1 MENIKLTALTNK
13 ISFTG
18 DLYIDN
24 LFLLA
29 PKSTPVSQELINA
42 LQLWQFEEFQ
52 LDGNVSLG
60 GDIGVSANG
69 NKDQNDSEDN
79 QPKENLGS
87 SVKKVLEDS
96 RAINIAND
104 ESLRLNMVKN
114 VYLEYA
120 NYIESVYTHYSTHKE
135 INQEELSET
144 VQELCIFVKDNKRFL
159 LRLLPDTSLINKN
172 FLVIHSLRCTVLAIA
187 TALQLHMPLSKMIE
201 LGVCCI
207 LHEIGMLQLPPQIYM
222 GSKQL
227 TPGEKAMISKHPVYG
242 YSIVKN
248 LNFPTTI
255 QLGILEHHEKEN
267 GTGYPRR
274 LQGDKLSYAAK
285 IISIVCSYEAI
296 TSKRNYKSER
306 SSLDGMVELLLNKNN
321 AYSPDIVRALLHTV
335 SLYPIGTYV
344 YLKNRKIAI
353 VTDTVSDNPKCPIV
367 QLVTEK
373 KADGSPVILETENP
387 EYAILRVLTKQ
398 EQSDV
403 LKIVEEKRKLIEEAQ
418 KIAMELNTP
427 TNPQNVSPKSEE
439 NVSEKKELV
448 KATFNENETEEI
460 DLSFFN

>member
-29 PKSTPVSQELINA
+29 PKSTHVSQELINA

-274 LQGDKLSYAAK
+274 LPGDKLSYAAK

-296 TSKRNYKSER
+296 TSKRNYKSEQ

-418 KIAMELNTP
+418 KIAIELNTP
-427 TNPQNVSPKSEE
+427 TNPQNESPKSEE

-448 KATFNENETEEI
+448 KATFNENETEEV

>member
-227 TPGEKAMISKHPVYG
+227 TPGEKAMISKHPLYG

-248 LNFPTTI
+248 LKFPTTI

-274 LQGDKLSYAAK
+274 LSGDKLSYAAK

-448 KATFNENETEEI
+448 KATFNENETEEV

>member
-96 RAINIAND
+96 RAINIVND

-274 LQGDKLSYAAK
+274 LSGDKLSYAAK

-448 KATFNENETEEI
+448 KATFNENETEEV

>member
-60 GDIGVSANG
+60 GDIGVSTNG

-387 EYAILRVLTKQ
+387 ENAILRVLTKQ

-427 TNPQNVSPKSEE
+427 TNPQNESPKSEE

-448 KATFNENETEEI
+448 KATFNENETEEV

>member
-427 TNPQNVSPKSEE
+427 TNPQNESPKSEE

-448 KATFNENETEEI
+448 KATFNENETEEV

>member
-42 LQLWQFEEFQ
+42 LQLWHFEEFQ

-274 LQGDKLSYAAK
+274 LPGDKLSYAAK

-427 TNPQNVSPKSEE
+427 TTPQNVSPKSEE

-448 KATFNENETEEI
+448 KATFNENETEEV

>member
-42 LQLWQFEEFQ
+42 LQLWQFEDFQ

-60 GDIGVSANG
+60 GDIGVSSNTKK
-69 NKDQNDSEDN
+69 NPDNSEEN

-285 IISIVCSYEAI
+285 IISIVCS
-296 TSKRNYKSER
+296 
-306 SSLDGMVELLLNKNN
+306 
-321 AYSPDIVRALLHTV
+321 
-335 SLYPIGTYV
+335 
-344 YLKNRKIAI
+344 
-353 VTDTVSDNPKCPIV
+353 
-367 QLVTEK
+367 
-373 KADGSPVILETENP
+373 
-387 EYAILRVLTKQ
+387 TKQ
-398 EQSDV
+398 
-403 LKIVEEKRKLIEEAQ
+403 LHQ
-418 KIAMELNTP
+418 KEIINQNDHLLMEW
-427 TNPQNVSPKSEE
+427 
-439 NVSEKKELV
+439 
-448 KATFNENETEEI
+448 
-460 DLSFFN
+460 

>member
-387 EYAILRVLTKQ
+387 ENAILRVLTKQ

-448 KATFNENETEEI
+448 KATFNENETEEV

>member
-42 LQLWQFEEFQ
+42 LQLWQFEDLQ

-60 GDIGVSANG
+60 GDIGVSTNG
-69 NKDQNDSEDN
+69 NKNQDNSEEN
-79 QPKENLGS
+79 KQKENLGS

-242 YSIVKN
+242 HIIVKN

-274 LQGDKLSYAAK
+274 LPGDKLSYTAK
-285 IISIVCSYEAI
+285 IISVICSYEAI

-321 AYSPDIVRALLHTV
+321 TYSPDIVRALLHTFGQSKMSNCSV
-335 SLYPIGTYV
+335 SYRKTSRRFSCNSW
-344 YLKNRKIAI
+344 NRKSWIRNFKSFNKTRTI
-353 VTDTVSDNPKCPIV
+353 WRFKDRRRK
-367 QLVTEK
+367 EK
-373 KADGSPVILETENP
+373 INWRSSKDCYG
-387 EYAILRVLTKQ
+387 TKYTYKN
-398 EQSDV
+398 S
-403 LKIVEEKRKLIEEAQ
+403 KWKSKTGRKSSREKR
-418 KIAMELNTP
+418 
-427 TNPQNVSPKSEE
+427 VGKS
-439 NVSEKKELV
+439 N
-448 KATFNENETEEI
+448 F
-460 DLSFFN
+460 

>member
-387 EYAILRVLTKQ
+387 ENAILRVLTKQ

-427 TNPQNVSPKSEE
+427 TNPQNESPKSEE

-448 KATFNENETEEI
+448 KATFNENETEEV

>member
-144 VQELCIFVKDNKRFL
+144 VQELCIFLKDNKRFL

-172 FLVIHSLRCTVLAIA
+172 LLVIHSLRCTVLAIA

-274 LQGDKLSYAAK
+274 LSGDKLSYAAK

-448 KATFNENETEEI
+448 KATFNENETEEV